1 MMDVVSIILLVVNI
15 ISLGVV
21 VLFSIFGVFE
31 LIFGPADA
39 EKLLEKLHI
48 PLNYKQVLIIG
59 FTCLAVMFVTY
70 FLRVKL
76 SINF

>member
-15 ISLGVV
+15 ISLGAV

-39 EKLLEKLHI
+39 EKLLEKF

-59 FTCLAVMFVTY
+59 FTCLAVMFATY

>member
-31 LIFGPADA
+31 LIFGSADA
-39 EKLLEKLHI
+39 EKLLKKLHI
-48 PLNYKQVLIIG
+48 Q
-59 FTCLAVMFVTY
+59 
-70 FLRVKL
+70 
-76 SINF
+76 

>member
-15 ISLGVV
+15 NSLGVV

-39 EKLLEKLHI
+39 EKLLERLHI
-48 PLNYKQVLIIG
+48 PLNYKQMLIIG

>member
-48 PLNYKQVLIIG
+48 PLNYQA
-59 FTCLAVMFVTY
+59 FS
-70 FLRVKL
+70 LRVLLGWNYPDK
-76 SINF
+76 

>member
-1 MMDVVSIILLVVNI
+1 MMDVASIILLVLNI
-15 ISLGVV
+15 ISLGAV

-48 PLNYKQVLIIG
+48 PLNYQA
-59 FTCLAVMFVTY
+59 FS
-70 FLRVKL
+70 LRVLLGWNYPDK
-76 SINF
+76 